1 MSKVMYISHLYHK
14 TNSKSGLKFNKE
26 AVDKFRNQNLFRS
39 LSGKEEEAV
48 CVNDY
53 RELNTP
59 SINNKLLIFSEH
71 TSNEI
76 KYIKVDDEE
85 ASLLR
90 SSEGF
95 DMGA

>member
-1 MSKVMYISHLYHK
+1 MSKVMYISNPQHITYSE
-14 TNSKSGLKFNKE
+14 TGLKFNKE
-26 AVDKFRNQNLFRS
+26 AVNKFRNQNLFRS

-71 TSNEI
+71 TSNDI

>member
-1 MSKVMYISHLYHK
+1 M
-14 TNSKSGLKFNKE
+14 
-26 AVDKFRNQNLFRS
+26 
-39 LSGKEEEAV
+39 
-48 CVNDY
+48 NDY

-71 TSNEI
+71 TSNDV

-85 ASLLR
+85 ASLLS